1 MKTIIKGAKE
11 NKEFTLAMTFAIA
24 LATITMYN
32 AITFGTHNPF

>member
-11 NKEFTLAMTFAIA
+11 NKEFTLAMAFAIT
-24 LATITMYN
+24 LVTITVYN